1 MRRIPA
7 LVSTLGSLVVLA
19 VVAGCSGNGSVTL
32 PTTLPSVSRSALPS
46 ASEPAA
52 SEPAASEPAS
62 EPAVTL
68 PELPTRTVPT
78 ETQTVTQT
86 ETRTQTQTQT
96 QTQTRTETETQTA
109 TVTRTETQTATVT
122 ETPSESES
130 PTPTPTS
137 TEVAAAAPTAEQGT
151 TWWPWLLLVLVL
163 LGALAWFLIRRRQTQ
178 AELQAWDDR
187 LLAAE
192 REASWVEDSLTTQ
205 VLERPS
211 AAEALPIWT
220 AAQPRLLEIDEAFHA
235 LATEAPDGAR
245 AGRVTDIRGLL
256 RGLVEAVGA
265 DLATA
270 PTADPDQFRA
280 RRAVIDSARRELRA
294 TLGPVESPAATAAA
308 DGPDTGA

>member
-1 MRRIPA
+1 M
-7 LVSTLGSLVVLA
+7 
-19 VVAGCSGNGSVTL
+19 
-32 PTTLPSVSRSALPS
+32 
-46 ASEPAA
+46 
-52 SEPAASEPAS
+52 
-62 EPAVTL
+62 
-68 PELPTRTVPT
+68 T
-78 ETQTVTQT
+78 ETA
-86 ETRTQTQTQT
+86 TQTQTQT
-96 QTQTRTETETQTA
+96 KTETQTQTETRTA
-109 TVTRTETQTATVT
+109 TVTRTETETATVT
-122 ETPSESES
+122 ETPSES

-137 TEVAAAAPTAEQGT
+137 TEVAAAPTSDEGT
-151 TWWPWLLLVLVL
+151 TWWPWLLLLLIL
-163 LGALAWFLIRRRQTQ
+163 LGALTWFLIRRRQAQ

-245 AGRVTDIRGLL
+245 AERVTDVRGLL

-280 RRAVIDSARRELRA
+280 RRAVIDSARRDLRA
-294 TLGPVESPAATAAA
+294 TLGPVESPAAAA
-308 DGPDTGA
+308 DSDRPDAGV

>member
-7 LVSTLGSLVVLA
+7 LASALATLAVISVLA
-19 VVAGCSGNGSVTL
+19 ACSGSGSVNL
-32 PTTLPSVSRSALPS
+32 PTTLPSVERSSQPS

-52 SEPAASEPAS
+52 SEPAASESATSDPAL
-62 EPAVTL
+62 PA
-68 PELPTRTVPT
+68 LPTRTVPT
-78 ETQTVTQT
+78 ETQTVTETATQTQTKTETQTQT
-86 ETRTQTQTQT
+86 ETR
-96 QTQTRTETETQTA
+96 TA
-109 TVTRTETQTATVT
+109 TVTRTETETATVT
-122 ETPSESES
+122 ETPSES

-137 TEVAAAAPTAEQGT
+137 TEVAAAPTSDEGT
-151 TWWPWLLLVLVL
+151 TWWPWLLLLLIL
-163 LGALAWFLIRRRQTQ
+163 LGALTWFLIRRRQAQ

-245 AGRVTDIRGLL
+245 AERVTDVRGLL

-280 RRAVIDSARRELRA
+280 RRAVIDSARRDLRA
-294 TLGPVESPAATAAA
+294 TLGPVESPAAAA
-308 DGPDTGA
+308 DSDRPDAGV

>member
-7 LVSTLGSLVVLA
+7 LVSALATLVVIAVLA
-19 VVAGCSGNGSVTL
+19 ACSGSGSVTL
-32 PTTLPSVSRSALPS
+32 PTTLPSISRSALPS

-52 SEPAASEPAS
+52 SAPAEAPTSSA
-62 EPAVTL
+62 PAVTL
-68 PELPTRTVPT
+68 PELPTRTVPA

-86 ETRTQTQTQT
+86 QTETR
-96 QTQTRTETETQTA
+96 TQTA
-109 TVTRTETQTATVT
+109 TVTRTETATVT

-130 PTPTPTS
+130 PTPTPT
-137 TEVAAAAPTAEQGT
+137 EAAPAAPTSEQGT
-151 TWWPWLLLVLVL
+151 TWWPWLLLLLL
-163 LGALAWFLIRRRQTQ
+163 LGALAWFLIRRRQAQ

-187 LLAAE
+187 LAAAE
-192 REASWVEDSLTTQ
+192 KEASWVEDSLTTQ
-205 VLERPS
+205 VLERRS

-220 AAQPRLLEIDEAFHA
+220 AAQPRLLEIDEAFHT

-245 AGRVTDIRGLL
+245 AERATDIRGLL

-280 RRAVIDSARRELRA
+280 RRANIDSARRELRA
-294 TLGPVESPAATAAA
+294 TLGPVESPAAAAGP
-308 DGPDTGA
+308 DRPDTGA

>member
-1 MRRIPA
+1 MASA
-7 LVSTLGSLVVLA
+7 LATLAVISVLA
-19 VVAGCSGNGSVTL
+19 ACSGSGSVNL
-32 PTTLPSVSRSALPS
+32 PTTLPSVERSSQPS

-52 SEPAASEPAS
+52 SEPAASESATSDPAL
-62 EPAVTL
+62 PA
-68 PELPTRTVPT
+68 LPTRTVPT
-78 ETQTVTQT
+78 ETQTVT
-86 ETRTQTQTQT
+86 ETATQTQTQT
-96 QTQTRTETETQTA
+96 KTETQVQTETRTA
-109 TVTRTETQTATVT
+109 TVTRTETETATVT
-122 ETPSESES
+122 ETPSES

-137 TEVAAAAPTAEQGT
+137 TEVAAAPTSDEGT
-151 TWWPWLLLVLVL
+151 TWWPWLLLLLIL
-163 LGALAWFLIRRRQTQ
+163 LGALTWFLIRRRQAQ

-245 AGRVTDIRGLL
+245 AERVTDVRGLL

-280 RRAVIDSARRELRA
+280 RRAVIDSARRDLRA
-294 TLGPVESPAATAAA
+294 TLGPVESPAAAA
-308 DGPDTGA
+308 DSDRPDAGV

>member
-7 LVSTLGSLVVLA
+7 LVGMLATLVVVAVLA
-19 VVAGCSGNGSVTL
+19 ACSGNGSVTL
-32 PTTLPSVSRSALPS
+32 PTTLPSISRSAVPS

-52 SEPAASEPAS
+52 STPAASTPASS

-86 ETRTQTQTQT
+86 QTQTETRTQTQTQV
-96 QTQTRTETETQTA
+96 QTETRTQTA
-109 TVTRTETQTATVT
+109 TVTQTETATVT

-130 PTPTPTS
+130 PTPTPAP
-137 TEVAAAAPTAEQGT
+137 TEAAPAAPTSEQGT
-151 TWWPWLLLVLVL
+151 TWWPWLLLLVL
-163 LGALAWFLIRRRQTQ
+163 LGGLAWFLIRRRQAQ

-187 LLAAE
+187 LAAAE
-192 REASWVEDSLTTQ
+192 KEASWVEDSLTTQ

-220 AAQPRLLEIDEAFHA
+220 AAQPRLLEIDEAFHT
-235 LATEAPDGAR
+235 LATEAPDGPR
-245 AGRVTDIRGLL
+245 AERATDIRGLL
-256 RGLVEAVGA
+256 RGLVESVGA

-280 RRAVIDSARRELRA
+280 RRANIDSARRELRA
-294 TLGPVESPAATAAA
+294 TLGPVESPAAAA
-308 DGPDTGA
+308 DTGGPDTGV